1 MNHGKFITLE
11 GGEGSGKSTQARLL
25 ADRLAR
31 EHGISTLVTREPG
44 GTPFAERLREVI
56 LDPAAGSHSALAE
69 ALVFYAARVDHL
81 DNRILPALARGE
93 WVVSD
98 RFSDSTRVYQG
109 YAGAVDECVLDVLD
123 LVVGRSQRPD
133 LTLVI
138 DVPAEIGLARAAVR
152 RGAALPGTVAGG
164 VGPAAGARRVEGL
177 VADRFEGRDLGFHKR
192 LREGFLAVAA
202 AEPKRCVV
210 VDGTQQPEEVAGQI
224 WQAVTDRLDPGKA

>member
-1 MNHGKFITLE
+1 MTRGKFITLE
-11 GGEGSGKSTQARLL
+11 GGEGSGKSTQARFL

-31 EHGISTLVTREPG
+31 EHGIAPLVTREPG

-81 DNRILPALARGE
+81 DNRILPALAQGA
-93 WVVSD
+93 WVISD

-109 YAGAVDECVLDVLD
+109 YAGAVDERVLEALD
-123 LVVGRSQRPD
+123 LIVGRSQRPD
-133 LTLVI
+133 LTIVI

-152 RGAALPGTVAGG
+152 RGKVAESAAAAAGG
-164 VGPAAGARRVEGL
+164 LAGSRKVEGL
-177 VADRFEGRDLGFHKR
+177 VADRFEGRDLAYHKR

-202 AEPKRCVV
+202 ADPKRCIVI
-210 VDGTQQPEEVAGQI
+210 DGTVPPEEVALLI
-224 WQAVTDRLDPGKA
+224 WQAVGARLHPGAT